1 MILPSSEDCSI
12 VASSFVRCVA
22 RSIAMTDYSFEAIL
36 IRPEGVGTWT
46 YLNIP
51 TEVSATFGSMGQMKV
66 KGTINGY
73 GIKSTALPH
82 GDGTHYLVI
91 GKGIRDQIHAAQ
103 GEKVQVTLE
112 LDPEE
117 RRVVIPQNLAEAFAS
132 HPLSKAGFE
141 KLAYSHQKAY
151 VDWILA
157 AKKEETSQKRI
168 DKALELLATG
178 RKLR

>member
-1 MILPSSEDCSI
+1 MS
-12 VASSFVRCVA
+12 
-22 RSIAMTDYSFEAIL
+22 DYSFEAIL

-51 TEVSATFGSMGQMKV
+51 KQVSETFASKGQVKV

-73 GIKSTALPH
+73 GFKSTAMPR
-82 GDGTHYLVI
+82 GDGTHYLVV

-103 GEKVQVTLE
+103 GDIVEVTLE

-117 RRVVIPQNLAEAFAS
+117 RRIVIPESLAEAFAS

-151 VDWILA
+151 VDWIMS
-157 AKKEETSQKRI
+157 AKKEETSQKRV
-168 DKALELLATG
+168 DKALELLVNG

>member
-1 MILPSSEDCSI
+1 LTTH
-12 VASSFVRCVA
+12 SFVSV
-22 RSIAMTDYSFEAIL
+22 L

-51 TEVSATFGSMGQMKV
+51 LPISSTFGSRGQVKV

-73 GIKSTALPH
+73 PFRSTVLPH
-82 GDGTHYLVI
+82 GNGTFYLVV
-91 GKGIRDQIHAAQ
+91 GKPIRDQIHSIA
-103 GEKVQVTLE
+103 GDTIQVTME
-112 LDPEE
+112 LDLEE
-117 RRVVIPQNLAEAFAS
+117 RRVVIPKSLAEALDS

-157 AKKEETSQKRI
+157 PKKEETSQNRI
-168 DKALELLATG
+168 EKALNLLAQG